1 LKHTTLIN
9 IDGIV
14 VAGAYQ
20 VDVKL
25 GIITTLAIILHEIQ
39 QEIGDFGVIVFGGM
53 SEKKAIL
60 YNLLSGFTAIFG
72 AVLSLLMSNHIT
84 WLSSSLI
91 PFAFGNFL
99 YIAGSDLVPELKDEK
114 NPLRGAIQ
122 LFYMILGVLLL
133 YSLRFLD

>member
-1 LKHTTLIN
+1 MYIETHSLIN

-53 SEKKAIL
+53 SEKK
-60 YNLLSGFTAIFG
+60 
-72 AVLSLLMSNHIT
+72 
-84 WLSSSLI
+84 
-91 PFAFGNFL
+91 
-99 YIAGSDLVPELKDEK
+99 
-114 NPLRGAIQ
+114 
-122 LFYMILGVLLL
+122 
-133 YSLRFLD
+133 